1 MQKNLLKIVFLFAI
15 TIIGCKPGSK
25 SSIPTGDNSSN
36 ALDWN
41 GIYYGMLPCADCEGI
56 ETVIQLKLD
65 KTYSLETKYI
75 GRSAEINTSTGTFSW
90 NKAGNKITLSNE
102 QPGNYLVGE
111 NKLVHLDKDG
121 RTISGSLAEKYIL
134 LKKMP
139 GIIEKYWKLTELY
152 GKQVTMSAGLKK
164 EPHMILRAENNR
176 INVTGGCNTFMG
188 EYELKPNNQLSF
200 GKLSGTLMACPD
212 METES
217 LFMQALGEAD
227 NYFADEKNLVLNKA
241 KMAPLARFEAVYF
254 K

>member
-1 MQKNLLKIVFLFAI
+1 MQKNFLKIVLLFAI

-25 SSIPTGDNSSN
+25 SSIPIGDNSSN
-36 ALDWN
+36 SLDWN

-56 ETVIQLKLD
+56 ETVIQLKPD
-65 KTYSLETKYI
+65 KTYSLKTKYI
-75 GRSAEINTSTGTFSW
+75 GRSSDVSVSTGTFKW
-90 NKAGNKITLSNE
+90 NTEGNKITLSNE
-102 QPGNYLVGE
+102 EPGKYLVGE

-121 RTISGSLAEKYIL
+121 RTISGTLAEKYIL

-139 GIIEKYWKLTELY
+139 GIAEKYWKITELY
-152 GKQVTMSAGLKK
+152 GKKVTMSAGMKK

-188 EYELKPNNQLSF
+188 TYELKPDNQISF
-200 GKLSGTLMACPD
+200 GKLAGTLMACPD
-212 METES
+212 METER
-217 LFMQALGEAD
+217 LFMQAIGEAD
-227 NYFADEKNLVLNKA
+227 NYYVDENNLVLNKA